1 MSEPRK
7 KLPSTTDT
15 PLLNMAIYD
24 RCYFY
29 QKKER
34 KLKIA
39 YRLYMVTVALILGL
53 CLCAIL
59 FFEFNGHESLYQ
71 KIVSGISNK
80 NAQITDSDTEAPRG
94 MGGTLLPSKDT
105 VSIPTGGNS
114 ASNNSS
120 ITKENIYNFDYTKV
134 PSGKLPI
141 IPADLSLSEYGNLY
155 IQNSTGLSPDLSA
168 LINYDLNSDPT
179 IEYLSSGTSPRVLI
193 VHTHGTEAYSENGAI
208 SYDGNEEE
216 IARSNDKN
224 QNVVSVGSVL
234 SKELDKLGIKNIH
247 CEIMHDSEGYGSAYN
262 RSKDTI
268 EKYLEQYPTIEL
280 VIDLHRDA
288 VIKSD
293 GSLVRPVTVIDGEAA
308 AQVMCVVGS
317 SWGGEEN
324 PNWERN
330 LAIALQLRK
339 YLNDEYE
346 NLCRP
351 PYLKSSTYNQELAY
365 TSILLEIGAC
375 GNSIEE
381 AYVSAKAVAK
391 AISEIL

>member
-24 RCYFY
+24 RCYFS

-39 YRLYMVTVALILGL
+39 YRLYVVTAAVIIAL
-53 CLCAIL
+53 CLGAIL
-59 FFEFNGHESLYQ
+59 FFKFNGHNSLYQ
-71 KIVSGISNK
+71 KILYGLSNPSP
-80 NAQITDSDTEAPRG
+80 QITDTDTETPKG
-94 MGGTLLPSKDT
+94 MGGTLLPSKDSI
-105 VSIPTGGNS
+105 SIPTG
-114 ASNNSS
+114 SNNASDSS
-120 ITKENIYNFDYTKV
+120 SVTKDTIYDFDYTKV
-134 PSGKLPI
+134 PSGELPI
-141 IPADLSLSEYGNLY
+141 IPTDLSLSEYGNLY
-155 IQNSTGLSPDLSA
+155 IQNNTGLSPDISA
-168 LINYDLNSDPT
+168 LLNYDLSSYPG
-179 IEYLSSGTSPRVLI
+179 IEYLSSGTSPKVLI
-193 VHTHGTEAYSENGAI
+193 IHTHGTESYSKNGAI
-208 SYDGNEEE
+208 SYPRNEEE

-224 QNVVSVGSVL
+224 KNVVSVGEVL
-234 SKELDKLGIKNIH
+234 SNELDKLGIKNVH

-262 RSKDTI
+262 RAKETI
-268 EKYLEQYPTIEL
+268 EKYLKQYPTIEL

-317 SWGGEEN
+317 NWGGEDN

-365 TSILLEIGAC
+365 SSILLEIGAC

-381 AYVSAKAVAK
+381 AYVSAKAVAR

>member
-1 MSEPRK
+1 MSEQRK
-7 KLPSTTDT
+7 KLTTKTDT

-24 RCYFY
+24 NCYFS

-34 KLKIA
+34 KLKFA
-39 YRLYMVTVALILGL
+39 YRLYIVTAVIIVAL
-53 CLCAIL
+53 CLCTIL
-59 FFEFNGHESLYQ
+59 FFKFNGHNSLYQ
-71 KIVSGISNK
+71 KILYGLSNK
-80 NAQITDSDTEAPRG
+80 SPQITDTDTETPKG
-94 MGGTLLPSKDT
+94 MGGTLLPSKDS
-105 VSIPTGGNS
+105 VSIPTGGDN
-114 ASNNSS
+114 ASDSS
-120 ITKENIYNFDYTKV
+120 SVTKDTIYDFDYTKV
-134 PSGKLPI
+134 PSGELPI

-155 IQNSTGLSPDLSA
+155 IQNNTGLSPDISA
-168 LINYDLNSDPT
+168 LLNYDLNSYPG
-179 IEYLSSGTSPRVLI
+179 IEYLSSGTSPKALI
-193 VHTHGTEAYSENGAI
+193 IHTHGTESYSKNGAI
-208 SYDGNEEE
+208 SYPRNEEE

-224 QNVVSVGSVL
+224 QNVVSVGEVL
-234 SKELDKLGIKNIH
+234 SKELNELGIKTVH
-247 CEIMHDSEGYGSAYN
+247 CEIMHDSEGYGSAYS
-262 RSKDTI
+262 RSKETI
-268 EKYLEQYPTIEL
+268 EKYLKQYPTIEL

-317 SWGGEEN
+317 NWGGEEN

-330 LAIALQLRK
+330 LAIALQIRK

-351 PYLKSSTYNQELAY
+351 PHLKSSTYNQEL
-365 TSILLEIGAC
+365 TDSSILLEIGAC